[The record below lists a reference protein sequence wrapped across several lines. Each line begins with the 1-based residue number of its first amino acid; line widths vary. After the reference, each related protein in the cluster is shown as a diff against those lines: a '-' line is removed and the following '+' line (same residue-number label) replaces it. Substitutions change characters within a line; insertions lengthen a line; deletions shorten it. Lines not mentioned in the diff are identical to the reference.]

1 MDTVRETGDHRGQA
15 AYPPGAI
22 MRRLFILLCFVV
34 AAGGAQADSVRFPKS
49 GPHVFH
55 VDLPKGWGQTTDKR
69 GGLLLVAPGERALIY
84 LGIEV
89 NDKLR
94 GQPDDAVAGA
104 LAKIAG
110 IERVERQGA
119 ARISDAGGTRIH
131 RGTAYSGLM
140 SAKHHLARKAKIVIF
155 RLSPNTWAQVWTVT
169 QPGINAVE
177 GNALNSVLNGITLTS
192 GKK

>member
-1 MDTVRETGDHRGQA
+1 
-15 AYPPGAI
+15 
-22 MRRLFILLCFVV
+22 MRRLFILLCFVA
-34 AAGGAQADSVRFPKS
+34 AAGGAQADPLRFPKS

-55 VDLPKGWGQTTDKR
+55 VDLPKGWGRTTDKR
-69 GGLLLVAPGERALIY
+69 GGLLLIAPGERALIY
-84 LGIEV
+84 LCIEV

-94 GQPDDAVAGA
+94 GQTDSAVAEA

-110 IERVERQGA
+110 IERVERQGV
-119 ARISDAGGTRIH
+119 ARISDPRGGIH

-140 SAKHHLARKAKIVIF
+140 PAKHHLSRKAKIVIF

-177 GNALNSVLNGITLTS
+177 GNALDSVLNGITLSS